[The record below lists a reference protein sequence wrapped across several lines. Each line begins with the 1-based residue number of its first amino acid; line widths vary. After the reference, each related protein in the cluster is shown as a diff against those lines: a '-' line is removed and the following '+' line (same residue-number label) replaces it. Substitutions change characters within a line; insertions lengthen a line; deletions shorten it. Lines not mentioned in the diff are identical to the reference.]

1 MKQEPPLRVG
11 HAPDDVVVYSRSGNL
26 RARDLDA
33 RSVHLQ
39 GELPG
44 HRYLVNICER
54 RGTFLTAFLAA
65 LRRGATTLL
74 PANQSVGALAA
85 LARLYPDQA
94 TLDDA
99 FVATRIATAS
109 TPADAPNRGPAD
121 PAAIAFTSGST
132 GVPQGHPK
140 SWTTLL
146 GGAALT
152 GERLFARCGP
162 CNLVTT
168 VPSQHMFGLE
178 TSVMLTLGAGCSV
191 SDERPFFPRDI
202 ARALEE
208 VPAPRVL
215 VTTPTHLRACVIAGL
230 TMPPLE
236 FILSSTAALTRE
248 QASYAERLAAAPVLE
263 IYGCTEA
270 GAMATRR
277 TAEGERWRTLHGA
290 RFEVVAGGALYF
302 SEHLP
307 EPVSLQDLI
316 ELADDGSFQLIGRSR
331 DLVKIAGK
339 RASLADLTQQLLS
352 VEGVTD
358 AVIFM
363 PSDEGRC
370 AALAVAPT
378 ASRERILASL
388 ALHVDPAFLPRPL
401 KLVAKLPRSES
412 GKIPRAALLAALDD

>member
-1 MKQEPPLRVG
+1 MNLELPLLVG
-11 HAPDDVVVYSRSGNL
+11 HGAGDVVVYGRSGNL
-26 RARDLDA
+26 RARDLIA
-33 RSVHLQ
+33 RSANLL
-39 GELPG
+39 GELPER
-44 HRYLVNICER
+44 RYFVNICER

-65 LRRGATTLL
+65 LRHRATTLL

-85 LARLYPDQA
+85 LADLHPDQG

-99 FVATRIATAS
+99 FVAARIAPTNA
-109 TPADAPNRGPAD
+109 PADDRIRGLAE
-121 PAAIAFTSGST
+121 PAAMVFTSGST

-140 SWTTLL
+140 SWATLL

-152 GERLFARCGP
+152 SERLFAQCGP

-178 TSVMLTLGAGCSV
+178 TSVMLTLAAGCSV

-208 VPAPRVL
+208 IPAPRVL
-215 VTTPTHLRACVIAGL
+215 VTTPTHLRACVTARL
-230 TMPPLE
+230 RMPPLA
-236 FILSSTAALTRE
+236 FILSSTATLTRE
-248 QASYAERLAAAPVLE
+248 QASQAETLAAAPVFE

-277 TAEGERWRTLHGA
+277 TTEGEWWRALRGA
-290 RFEVVAGGALYF
+290 RLEAVDGGALYI

-307 EPVSLQDLI
+307 EPLPLQDLI
-316 ELADDGSFQLIGRSR
+316 EPADDGSFRLLGRAR

-339 RASLADLTQQLLS
+339 RASLADLTRQLLG

-358 AVIFM
+358 AVVFM
-363 PSDEGRC
+363 PSDDGRC
-370 AALAVAPT
+370 AALAVAPQR
-378 ASRERILASL
+378 SREQVLAAL
-388 ALHVDPAFLPRPL
+388 ARHIDPAFLPRPL
-401 KLVAKLPRSES
+401 KLVAKLPRTDA
-412 GKIPRAALLAALDD
+412 GKLPRAALLAALDE